1 MMSLPLRRESVSH
14 NIFVWEDKIVGW
26 WKLLDVEDTTGG
38 LCNCDWQ
45 PRWRMIP
52 LLDTL
57 LPAYLLS
64 NYCPQLLQ
72 PPPHTGKQG
81 GGRGGAGR
89 AGHQPT
95 FLLLLLASCHS
106 LSTIYYLELSSHTVW
121 LCVEHASHGH
131 YDVSRSRNDRSQ
143 FSSFHLIVFL
153 QWLVNGRLSTNF
165 CSLIGS
171 SICIYCKC
179 VFHGQWI
186 QTTIYLSTLDII
198 YIYLS

>member
-1 MMSLPLRRESVSH
+1 MSLLLRRESVSH

-64 NYCPQLLQ
+64 NYCPQLQ
-72 PPPHTGKQG
+72 QHPPHTGKQG

-106 LSTIYYLELSSHTVW
+106 LSTIY
-121 LCVEHASHGH
+121 
-131 YDVSRSRNDRSQ
+131 
-143 FSSFHLIVFL
+143 
-153 QWLVNGRLSTNF
+153 
-165 CSLIGS
+165 
-171 SICIYCKC
+171 
-179 VFHGQWI
+179 
-186 QTTIYLSTLDII
+186 TIYYLLSRALLPHRVTVCRTCQPWPLRCLQIQKWQISILFLPFDCLLTMIGEWTFI
-198 YIYLS
+198 

>member
-1 MMSLPLRRESVSH
+1 
-14 NIFVWEDKIVGW
+14 
-26 WKLLDVEDTTGG
+26 
-38 LCNCDWQ
+38 
-45 PRWRMIP
+45 MIP

-106 LSTIYYLELSSHTVW
+106 LSTIYYLELSSHTV
-121 LCVEHASHGH
+121 
-131 YDVSRSRNDRSQ
+131 
-143 FSSFHLIVFL
+143 
-153 QWLVNGRLSTNF
+153 
-165 CSLIGS
+165 
-171 SICIYCKC
+171 
-179 VFHGQWI
+179 
-186 QTTIYLSTLDII
+186 
-198 YIYLS
+198 

>member
-1 MMSLPLRRESVSH
+1 MMSLLLRRESVSH

-106 LSTIYYLELSSHTVW
+106 LSTIYYLELSSPTVW
-121 LCVEHASHGH
+121 LCVEHAISMATTMSPDPEMTDLNSLPSIWLSS
-131 YDVSRSRNDRSQ
+131 YNDWWMDVYLKTYVASSVHLFVSTANVFSTVNESRQ
-143 FSSFHLIVFL
+143 
-153 QWLVNGRLSTNF
+153 QYT
-165 CSLIGS
+165 
-171 SICIYCKC
+171 
-179 VFHGQWI
+179 
-186 QTTIYLSTLDII
+186 YLH
-198 YIYLS
+198 